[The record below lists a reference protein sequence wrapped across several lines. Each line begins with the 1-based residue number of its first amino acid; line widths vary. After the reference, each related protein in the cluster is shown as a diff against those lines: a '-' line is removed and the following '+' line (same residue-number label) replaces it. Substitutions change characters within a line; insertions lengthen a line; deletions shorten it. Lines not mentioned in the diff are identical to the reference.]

1 MTITTLTP
9 APQPAG
15 RPQPVPVT
23 VCHICL
29 KRSTAQHTPATRMVH
44 ADHLTRM
51 GWSGM
56 CPAPRPLDDLRAT
69 LIAQGCTATSPARL
83 DAEGERMAREDRQS

>member
-1 MTITTLTP
+1 MTTATLTP
-9 APQPAG
+9 
-15 RPQPVPVT
+15 VT
-23 VCHICL
+23 TCRICL

-56 CPAPRPLDDLRAT
+56 CPAPSGPLAALRAT
-69 LIAQGCTATSPARL
+69 LTAEGCYADPDPRL
-83 DAEGERMAREDRQS
+83 DADAERIAREDRQS